1 MKQFMRHLYDAKV
14 LVFEPASGWGW
25 DLRQIERLECTD
37 NVLSL
42 MTETLRRLPQA
53 TQRVLR
59 LASAIRNT
67 FELDV
72 LNTVSERAPEETYA
86 SLDHAL
92 GEGLIVSANEQF
104 RFAHDKIQEAAYSLI
119 PERDRPAPLPDRAA
133 LARQAALRRGARPV
147 RRRQS
152 PEQRGRADPRPAGAH
167 RIDQA
172 QPPGRRAS
180 RGVGGHKIQWSAST
194 PPESQAIT
202 QRAVDELRSTGQFQ
216 PFEKE
221 FFRKDG
227 SRVPVLLGGA
237 RFEGSEAQGV
247 AFVLDVSERKQAEE
261 RQRLLLNELNHR
273 VKNTLAIVQAI
284 AVQTLRMADSPGAFT
299 DAFLARLLALSQTH
313 NLLNETSWQ
322 GAGLRDIVC
331 AELAPHADCDAERVR
346 VTGEDVRLR
355 PEVAVTLG
363 MAFHELATN
372 AAKYGALSQ
381 PSGRVAVTWN
391 VSAQGHEPLLCLKW
405 QETNGPPV
413 RPPRRRGF
421 GSRLIERD
429 LQRQLATDVRLDFL
443 PEGVRCVMYL
453 PLERVIAG

>member
-1 MKQFMRHLYDAKV
+1 M
-14 LVFEPASGWGW
+14 
-25 DLRQIERLECTD
+25 
-37 NVLSL
+37 
-42 MTETLRRLPQA
+42 
-53 TQRVLR
+53 
-59 LASAIRNT
+59 
-67 FELDV
+67 
-72 LNTVSERAPEETYA
+72 
-86 SLDHAL
+86 
-92 GEGLIVSANEQF
+92 
-104 RFAHDKIQEAAYSLI
+104 
-119 PERDRPAPLPDRAA
+119 
-133 LARQAALRRGARPV
+133 
-147 RRRQS
+147 
-152 PEQRGRADPRPAGAH
+152 
-167 RIDQA
+167 
-172 QPPGRRAS
+172 
-180 RGVGGHKIQWSAST
+180 
-194 PPESQAIT
+194 
-202 QRAVDELRSTGQFQ
+202 RSTGQFQ

-221 FFRKDG
+221 LFRKDG

-237 RFEGSEAQGV
+237 RFEGSDDQGV
-247 AFVLDVSERKQAEE
+247 AAFVLDVSERKQAEE

-284 AVQTLRMADSPGAFT
+284 AVQTLRMADSPRAFT

-313 NLLNETSWQ
+313 NLLNETSWL

-355 PEVAVTLG
+355 PEAAVTLG

-429 LQRQLATDVRLDFL
+429 LQRQLTTEVRLDFL

-453 PLERVIAG
+453 PLERVVAG